1 MKAISTLALRVPI
14 CYHVTMITDRQQK
27 LLQRVIRDFVQTAQP
42 VSSKSLEESG
52 FLGVSSATIRSEM
65 SELERLGYLEQR
77 HTSAGR
83 IPTDKAYR
91 FFVDNVVQKESLE
104 ITDREKRKIDE
115 TIQDVPREPR
125 EINKSIAQVLSELT
139 DQLVITNVI
148 DEDLPAQAGDF
159 YKVGLKNLF
168 EFPEFQELDRIFR
181 LTSFFEE
188 FEHELHRFHD
198 VQVFIGHESPFRNIS
213 DESVICA
220 EYRLPHNFT
229 GSVIMVGPTRMNY
242 RRNMGLVKYT
252 TDELNQI
259 YG

>member
-1 MKAISTLALRVPI
+1 
-14 CYHVTMITDRQQK
+14 MITERQQK
-27 LLQRVIRDFVQTAQP
+27 LLQRVIKDFVQTAEP

-65 SELERLGYLEQR
+65 NELERLGYLEQR

-104 ITDREKRKIDE
+104 ITEREKRKIDE

-139 DQLVITNVI
+139 DQLVITNI
-148 DEDLPAQAGDF
+148 IEEDLPAQAGDF

-198 VQVFIGHESPFRNIS
+198 VQ
-213 DESVICA
+213 
-220 EYRLPHNFT
+220 
-229 GSVIMVGPTRMNY
+229 
-242 RRNMGLVKYT
+242 
-252 TDELNQI
+252 
-259 YG
+259 